1 MSVHIG
7 ETRNVLR
14 DCEALLIPM
23 GTPVTIPEG
32 SRVMITQAL
41 GSSYTVNINGNL
53 ARVESGNADA
63 LGLEDPAESNTE
75 SNTEAAPKDVSGPV
89 DEDELWKAME
99 QCYDPEIP
107 VNIVDL
113 GLIYHC
119 DIAPVDKENAAAGN
133 RVEVVM
139 TLTAAGCGMGP
150 ILVEDVRARLLDVAN
165 ISDVH
170 VELVFDPPWDRSM
183 MSDEARLALGMF

>member
-1 MSVHIG
+1 MDLHIG
-7 ETRNVLR
+7 ENITVLR

-41 GSSYTVNINGNL
+41 GSSYTVNVNGNL
-53 ARVESGNADA
+53 ARIESSNADA
-63 LGLEDPAESNTE
+63 LGLES
-75 SNTEAAPKDVSGPV
+75 APQDTGKKKQVDGPV
-89 DEDELWKAME
+89 DEDALWHAME

-119 DIAPVDKENAAAGN
+119 DVTPLDEDGAHSGN
-133 RVEVVM
+133 RVDVVM

-150 ILVEDVRARLLDVAN
+150 ILVEDVRSRLLDVDN
-165 ISDVH
+165 VTDVN

-183 MSDEARLALGMF
+183 MSDEAKLQLGMF

>member
-1 MSVHIG
+1 MVDAHIG
-7 ETRNVLR
+7 ENITVLR
-14 DCEALLIPM
+14 DCDALLIPM

-53 ARVESGNADA
+53 ARIESGNADA
-63 LGLEDPAESNTE
+63 LGLESEPQAAERNKV
-75 SNTEAAPKDVSGPV
+75 AAGPV
-89 DEDELWKAME
+89 DEDALWAAME
-99 QCYDPEIP
+99 QCFDPEIP

-119 DIAPVDKENAAAGN
+119 DITPIEQGN
-133 RVEVVM
+133 RVDVVM

-150 ILVEDVRARLLDVAN
+150 ILVEDVRARLLDVDN
-165 ISDVH
+165 VTEVE

-183 MSDEARLALGMF
+183 MSEEAKLQLGMF